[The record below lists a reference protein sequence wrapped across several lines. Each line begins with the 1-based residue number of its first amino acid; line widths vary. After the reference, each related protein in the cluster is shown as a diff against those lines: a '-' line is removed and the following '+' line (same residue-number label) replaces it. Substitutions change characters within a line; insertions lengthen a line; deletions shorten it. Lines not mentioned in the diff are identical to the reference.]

1 MELLMGMTG
10 ALLILGG
17 FFLGLGLGRET
28 RDEKPEGCRESRSA
42 EEIARERRRMIEEQE
57 AFRQQME
64 YNADVAYGMSGNEEL
79 YK

>member
-17 FFLGLGLGRET
+17 FFLGLGLGRENQ
-28 RDEKPEGCRESRSA
+28 DEKPGGYREARSA
-42 EEIARERRRMIEEQE
+42 EEIAKERRRLIEDQE

-64 YNADVAYGMSGNEEL
+64 YNADVAYGMSGNEEM

>member
-17 FFLGLGLGRET
+17 FFLGLGLGRGT
-28 RDEKPEGCRESRSA
+28 RDEKKEGCRESRSA

-64 YNADVAYGMSGNEEL
+64 YNADVAYGMSGTEDM

>member
-17 FFLGLGLGRET
+17 FFLGLGLGREH
-28 RDEKPEGCRESRSA
+28 RDEKKEGYREARSA
-42 EEIARERRRMIEEQE
+42 EEIAKERRRLIEDQE

-64 YNADVAYGMSGNEEL
+64 YNADVAYGMSGNEEM